1 MMSNAMPTSMI
12 PTGTIPT
19 GMIMASTMFAYDFMQ
34 NAFAAAG
41 IVAVVCG
48 LVGFFLVL
56 RAQTFAGHALSHVG
70 FAGATGAVLLGIS
83 PLWGLVALTLVAGI
97 GMGLLGERLHQRDV
111 AIGIVLAMSLGLGL
125 LFLHFFTAYATQAT
139 ALLFGNILGVDA
151 ATVWTLLLLG
161 IAAIAALA
169 AISRPLLFASLQ
181 PELAEAKG
189 VSLRTVSVLFLA
201 VVALAV
207 AQCAQIVGVLLVFAL
222 MVGPAAAAQQ
232 ITTRFWH
239 GIALSVALA
248 LVEAWF
254 GLVLAFVTDWPTSFW
269 ITALSGSIYLATVLL
284 GDLSPALRK
293 VAGSVV
299 LVLATACAMP
309 ALAHGILDRA
319 SPPAGSEVSGS
330 PHEIVLTFTRG
341 LNRCSARSSCA
352 TRAVASW
359 RRPGRG
365 QYRRTTES
373 SSSKSRL

>member
-1 MMSNAMPTSMI
+1 MSNAMPTSMI
-12 PTGTIPT
+12 PTGMT
-19 GMIMASTMFAYDFMQ
+19 TMFTYDFMQ

-284 GDLSPALRK
+284 SDLSPASRK

-299 LVLATACAMP
+299 LVLA
-309 ALAHGILDRA
+309 LAQ
-319 SPPAGSEVSGS
+319 S
-330 PHEIVLTFTRG
+330 
-341 LNRCSARSSCA
+341 
-352 TRAVASW
+352 
-359 RRPGRG
+359 
-365 QYRRTTES
+365 
-373 SSSKSRL
+373 